1 MTTTHWSCWRDN
13 TACRHMTP
21 RTSKSHC
28 GADCCLRRWTLG
40 SGRPAAPERARASF
54 YRTATGVEVD
64 LTLELPGDRLWAIE
78 IKRGLAPRVERGLR
92 VALADL
98 QPERAFIVY
107 GGEERYPAGAG
118 VEVIGLTALAEE
130 LSRLA

>member
-1 MTTTHWSCWRDN
+1 MIR
-13 TACRHMTP
+13 
-21 RTSKSHC
+21 
-28 GADCCLRRWTLG
+28 
-40 SGRPAAPERARASF
+40 AAPERARASF

-64 LTLELPGDRLWAIE
+64 LALELPGNRLWAVE
-78 IKRGLAPRVERGLR
+78 IKRGLAPRVERSLR